1 MVYCLKKRRRI
12 LSFSKTKGLAAKA
25 ETEDASVHLK
35 TLSGLFSNMDTIA
48 NLLTASLLMEPF
60 SFNLHVLKNY

>member
-12 LSFSKTKGLAAKA
+12 LPFSKLKDLQQKLKFK
-25 ETEDASVHLK
+25 TEDASVHLK

-48 NLLTASLLMEPF
+48 NLLTASFLMEPF
-60 SFNLHVLKNY
+60 F